1 MGTTSETCCHITV
14 ALQRLKLAHDRIFI
28 HCLSRKVVVLLSIQG
43 ETGQKSDGQD
53 GRDLQVVLVFF
64 WIHKCMKTPS
74 VNFLMG

>member
-1 MGTTSETCCHITV
+1 MIREWFTNRYIIYQIV
-14 ALQRLKLAHDRIFI
+14 
-28 HCLSRKVVVLLSIQG
+28 IQG
-43 ETGQKSDGQD
+43 EKGQTSDGQD